1 VDRRWWMSLLGDIY
15 GELLTK
21 KQGLFFRLHY
31 DEDLSLGEI
40 ALQHGVSR
48 PAVHRAVK
56 RAENLLLTYE
66 SKMGLGARLVR
77 DRQILSDLQ
86 TALAELDGK
95 VGRENQQDLKRARQ
109 LVAAL
114 MKG

>member
-1 VDRRWWMSLLGDIY
+1 MDRRWWISLLGDLY
-15 GELLTK
+15 GELLTD
-21 KQGLFFRLHY
+21 KQRLFFRLHH
-31 DEDLSLGEI
+31 DEDLSMGEI

-56 RAENLLLTYE
+56 RAEGLLLDYE
-66 SKMGLGARLVR
+66 RKMGLGARLVR
-77 DRQILSDLQ
+77 DRQILSDLEA
-86 TALAELDGK
+86 ALAELDGK
-95 VGRENQQDLKRARQ
+95 VGRENQRGVKRARQ